1 MADERE
7 QDGLGRDAA
16 HGDDGSATSGGS
28 YGRNTGRSADDLL
41 GIDAGAA
48 EGGAAEAGAAE
59 AGGGERGAGIPRGTD
74 EQSDADDRG
83 GQQGREGQQRGG
95 DDATELDLRPEVGR
109 RDPTR

>member
-48 EGGAAEAGAAE
+48 EAGAAE
-59 AGGGERGAGIPRGTD
+59 AGGDERGAGIPRGTD

-83 GQQGREGQQRGG
+83 GQHGREGQQRGG